1 MRNLELKDF
10 HSEKKQLLAE
20 LKFWILMIFSVG
32 NLQLSFGILS
42 GILVSVW
49 KLRLSAPSTF

>member
-42 GILVSVW
+42 GILVSV
-49 KLRLSAPSTF
+49 